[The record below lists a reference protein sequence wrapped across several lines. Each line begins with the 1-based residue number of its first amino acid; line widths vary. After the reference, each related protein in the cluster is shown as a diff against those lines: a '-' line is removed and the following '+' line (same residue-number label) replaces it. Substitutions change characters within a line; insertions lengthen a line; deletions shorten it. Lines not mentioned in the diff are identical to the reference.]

1 MRILALFLITFLSF
15 NISACAKES
24 ANDKILNIQEV
35 STKSSITAW
44 LVEDHSLPIISL
56 KFSFRGAGSIQNSE
70 DKQGLARLL
79 SNTMDEG
86 AGDLTSQEFQ
96 KQLSDNSITLN
107 FTSNRDN
114 FGGQVKTLSR
124 NKDKAFNLLKLALN
138 QPRFDAEPLERMKQ
152 ANLSRI
158 KRSIGQPDWINAR
171 IFNDIAFNG
180 HPYALNSG
188 GTLTT
193 LTNITADDLKTYK
206 KNWLTQDRLVIAA
219 TGNITKKELIKII
232 DNVFSALPQS
242 GLENKIQKGSL
253 QNKGKTYLFEKD
265 IPQTIITAAL
275 PSIDK
280 NSADYDSLQL
290 LNYIYGGGGFGSRL
304 MEEAREKRG
313 LTYGIYSQI
322 AAQDYLNTLNISTS
336 TQNKSVGEMLGIIK
350 EQMNLLRDT
359 DITMQELTD
368 AKSYIIGSMP
378 LSLSSTDKVSGILL
392 GLQLDNRP
400 IDYLDTYQ
408 NRIEGITIEDLK
420 RLSNELLNP
429 QDLLTILV
437 GKPENINNTINIT
450 ELPNVE

>member
-1 MRILALFLITFLSF
+1 MRILALFLVTLLSF
-15 NISACAKES
+15 NVSACAKES
-24 ANDKILNIQEV
+24 TDDKILDIQEI
-35 STKSSITAW
+35 STKSGITAW

-96 KQLSDNSITLN
+96 KQLSDYSITLN

-124 NKDKAFNLLKLALN
+124 NKDKAFSLLKLALN
-138 QPRFDAEPLERMKQ
+138 EPRLDAEPLERMTQ

-171 IFNDIAFNG
+171 IFNDVAFDG

-193 LTNITADDLKTYK
+193 LTTITADDLRTYK
-206 KNWLTQDRLVIAA
+206 NNWLTQDRLVIAA

-232 DNVFSALPQS
+232 DNVFSALPKS
-242 GLENKIQKGSL
+242 GLENKIQQGSL

-280 NSADYDSLQL
+280 NHTDYDNLQL

-322 AAQDYLNTLNISTS
+322 AAQDYLSTLNISTS
-336 TQNKSVGEMLGIIK
+336 TQNKSVGEMLDIIK
-350 EQMNLLRDT
+350 AQMNLLRDT
-359 DITMQELTD
+359 DIT
-368 AKSYIIGSMP
+368 A
-378 LSLSSTDKVSGILL
+378 
-392 GLQLDNRP
+392 
-400 IDYLDTYQ
+400 Q
-408 NRIEGITIEDLK
+408 N
-420 RLSNELLNP
+420 
-429 QDLLTILV
+429 
-437 GKPENINNTINIT
+437 
-450 ELPNVE
+450 

>member
-1 MRILALFLITFLSF
+1 MRILALFLVTLLSF
-15 NISACAKES
+15 NVSACAKES
-24 ANDKILNIQEV
+24 TDDKILDIQEV
-35 STKSSITAW
+35 STKSGVTAW

-86 AGDLTSQEFQ
+86 AGNLTSQEFQ
-96 KQLSDNSITLN
+96 KQLSDYSITLN

-124 NKDKAFNLLKLALN
+124 NKDKAFSLLKLALN
-138 QPRFDAEPLERMKQ
+138 EPRFDAEPLERMTQ

-158 KRSIGQPDWINAR
+158 KRSIGQPDWINAH
-171 IFNDIAFNG
+171 IFNDVAFGG

-193 LTNITADDLKTYK
+193 LTTITADDLKTYK
-206 KNWLTQDRLVIAA
+206 NNWLTQDRLVIAA
-219 TGNITKKELIKII
+219 TGNITKKELVKII
-232 DNVFSALPQS
+232 DNVFSALPKS
-242 GLENKIQKGSL
+242 GLENKIQQGSL

-280 NSADYDSLQL
+280 NHTDYDNLQL

-322 AAQDYLNTLNISTS
+322 AAQDYLSTLNISTS
-336 TQNKSVGEMLGIIK
+336 TQNKSVEEMLDIIK
-350 EQMNLLRDT
+350 AQMNLLRDT
-359 DITMQELTD
+359 NITAQELTD

-378 LSLSSTDKVSGILL
+378 LSLSSTDKVSGIL
-392 GLQLDNRP
+392 P
-400 IDYLDTYQ
+400 VSYTH
-408 NRIEGITIEDLK
+408 
-420 RLSNELLNP
+420 
-429 QDLLTILV
+429 LT
-437 GKPENINNTINIT
+437 
-450 ELPNVE
+450 LPTKA

>member
-1 MRILALFLITFLSF
+1 MRILALFLVTLLSF
-15 NISACAKES
+15 NVSACAKES
-24 ANDKILNIQEV
+24 TDDKILDIQEV
-35 STKSSITAW
+35 STKSGITAW

-96 KQLSDNSITLN
+96 KQLSDHSITLN

-124 NKDKAFNLLKLALN
+124 NKDKAFSLLKLALN
-138 QPRFDAEPLERMKQ
+138 EPRFDAEPLERMTQ

-171 IFNDIAFNG
+171 IFNDVAFGG

-193 LTNITADDLKTYK
+193 LTTITADDLKTYK
-206 KNWLTQDRLVIAA
+206 NNWLTQDRLVIAA
-219 TGNITKKELIKII
+219 TGNITKKELVKII
-232 DNVFSALPQS
+232 DNVFSALPKS
-242 GLENKIQKGSL
+242 GLENKIQQGSL

-280 NSADYDSLQL
+280 NHTDYDNLQL

-322 AAQDYLNTLNISTS
+322 AAQDYLSTLNISTS
-336 TQNKSVGEMLGIIK
+336 TQNKSVGEMLDIIK
-350 EQMNLLRDT
+350 AQMNLLRDT
-359 DITMQELTD
+359 DITAQELTD

-408 NRIEGITIEDLK
+408 NRIEGVTIEDLK
-420 RLSNELLNP
+420 RLSNEILNP
-429 QDLLTILV
+429 QELLTILV
-437 GKPENINNTINIT
+437 GKPEGINDATNIT